1 MYETKTPEEYM
12 QLLEQTV
19 FEVDELMRCAQ
30 EEGDV
35 DLELT
40 GQAPLLQEIR
50 AGLVKLAADL
60 ASGEHEFGKG
70 KELAF
75 MPQVR
80 EVKYLPVRPMF
91 DALNSTYRK
100 GFG

>member
-1 MYETKTPEEYM
+1 MYETKTPEEYV

-40 GQAPLLQEIR
+40 GQAPLLREIR
-50 AGLVKLAADL
+50 AGLVKLAQDL
-60 ASGEHEFGKG
+60 SSGEHEFGKG

-75 MPQVR
+75 MEQVR
-80 EVKYLPVRPMF
+80 AVKYLPFRPMF
-91 DALNSTYRK
+91 DALNNTYRK